1 VRTIPTLYESNKK
14 AWMTTELFKNW
25 LIKYSVAKNV
35 AKIVDNCRAHPNVKG
50 LKTTEFVFL
59 PPNTTGHTQPMD
71 QGITKIQ
78 KSHYK
83 KQGHLETTSSS

>member
-1 VRTIPTLYESNKK
+1 MFEHTK
-14 AWMTTELFKNW
+14 AVNLSLLRFPP
-25 LIKYSVAKNV
+25 KYSVAKNV